1 MDISSINSDLIRGN
15 VTTII
20 LGSLWSA
27 DRYGYDILKEI
38 ESKSDGQYKLK
49 QPTLYNQLKR
59 LEKQGLISS
68 YDGEA
73 GDTGGGKRRY
83 FTLTAEGRNFLQKE
97 KHEYEYSR
105 TILDKLVSANDFD
118 FSTPAPFDTA
128 DLRPYAKKDESEVK
142 PKIVYKDKVVE
153 VEKLVEVE
161 KIVEKVVEKPVYV
174 DKTVYVDKP
183 IYFDSY
189 GNEITA
195 EDASKIA
202 ENAKMEAE
210 KAKKDAIERENAQNS
225 PSQTLDEIFAKLEA
239 KSEYER
245 SNNQSTFGANNVANN
260 QTYKNVEANGFTNNQ
275 NINDFGANNVN
286 DTKIHIN
293 PFSSNVQDEPQSA
306 VSIKEVFAHLDERGA
321 EIDSE
326 VAKKSQQEAEM
337 QQAAAETSEKMTY
350 QAAVQHAT
358 NANVSEM
365 RDAELE
371 RAYAAEQEKQA
382 QDFATQQS
390 QGYGAQQSQEY
401 NKQQS
406 LQTKEYTDAEIISK
420 NPKQAA
426 AKTASET
433 QYAVSAVLG
442 RRDNAFEFEKE
453 NVNYRDFFSSITS
466 APTKKANQPLKSD
479 KFLRKVS

>member
-38 ESKSDGQYKLK
+38 ENKSDGQYKLK

-161 KIVEKVVEKPVYV
+161 KIVEKVVEKPVFV

-202 ENAKMEAE
+202 ENAKIEAE
-210 KAKKDAIERENAQNS
+210 KAKKDAIERENAQTA

-245 SNNQSTFGANNVANN
+245 SNNNQSSFGASNNANN
-260 QTYKNVEANGFTNNQ
+260 QSR
-275 NINDFGANNVN
+275 NDF
-286 DTKIHIN
+286 
-293 PFSSNVQDEPQSA
+293 
-306 VSIKEVFAHLDERGA
+306 
-321 EIDSE
+321 
-326 VAKKSQQEAEM
+326 
-337 QQAAAETSEKMTY
+337 
-350 QAAVQHAT
+350 
-358 NANVSEM
+358 NAN
-365 RDAELE
+365 
-371 RAYAAEQEKQA
+371 
-382 QDFATQQS
+382 
-390 QGYGAQQSQEY
+390 
-401 NKQQS
+401 
-406 LQTKEYTDAEIISK
+406 
-420 NPKQAA
+420 
-426 AKTASET
+426 
-433 QYAVSAVLG
+433 
-442 RRDNAFEFEKE
+442 
-453 NVNYRDFFSSITS
+453 
-466 APTKKANQPLKSD
+466 
-479 KFLRKVS
+479 